1 MATAGNYRLPL
12 SYRRPLRGSSHASH
26 RCHASRRSAPH
37 PTPRSSIW
45 STGRRSRDR
54 PITIYSQRC
63 QACRPLPW
71 RRLVACETAAR
82 RADRASVASLGYTPR
97 DATGTVLHQVVRE
110 HLESFLATTTRADPS
125 GLPTFLEQE
134 FRAFLDCGVWSRGFA
149 RFQCSGC
156 HAETLVPFSCKRR
169 GFCPSCCGRRMA
181 AGAAALVDHILPHV
195 PIRQWVLSLP
205 HALRYRL
212 AWDHVLCR
220 AVLGIYT
227 RALLGFERRR
237 GRRRGIAEGRSGTV
251 TAIQRFGGG
260 VQLNVHFHTLLLE
273 GVFARGADGMT
284 RFHPAPPPTDREVA
298 RLLATIRTRILRLL
312 RRRDVLTP
320 DGEDVEAD
328 PLAADAPVLAQ
339 LSAAAVRGRSAFGD
353 RAGTPVLRVGRDP
366 DAPWVWTVGPRHAHL
381 ERFDLHADRDVR
393 ADDRLGL
400 ERLCRYLLRP
410 PLAQERLSRLADG
423 RVVCTLRSPWHDGTR
438 HLIFTPHEFLE
449 RLAAIT
455 PRPHINLVLYHGVLA
470 PRARWRPPGS
480 SAPTGIAPATAPSTR
495 SPMST
500 SAPLAPSRMPSFPTV
515 PGATT
520 AAMLPSSPPPNCSPP
535 LRSPPEFPIP
545 GPPTSPPAPAA
556 SRMRRAWA
564 WADLMRRVFAID
576 VLACA
581 GCGGRLRFIATIEDP
596 PVVAKIL
603 NHLGLP
609 TQGPALMPARPPPQL
624 DGFDVA

>member
-1 MATAGNYRLPL
+1 VAYESVAGD
-12 SYRRPLRGSSHASH
+12 H
-26 RCHASRRSAPH
+26 RHGP
-37 PTPRSSIW
+37 
-45 STGRRSRDR
+45 
-54 PITIYSQRC
+54 
-63 QACRPLPW
+63 
-71 RRLVACETAAR
+71 
-82 RADRASVASLGYTPR
+82 VASLGYAPR

-125 GLPTFLEQE
+125 GLPSFLEQE

-149 RFQCSGC
+149 RFQCTGC

-181 AGAAALVDHILPHV
+181 AGAAELVDHILPHA

-220 AVLGIYT
+220 AVLTIYT
-227 RALLGFERRR
+227 RALLSFERRR
-237 GRRRGIAEGRSGTV
+237 GRRRGIADGRSGTV

-260 VQLNVHFHTLLLE
+260 IQLNIHFHTLLLE
-273 GVFARGADGMT
+273 GVFARAADGTT

-312 RRRDVLTP
+312 RRRGVLAA

-328 PLAADAPVLAQ
+328 PLAVATPVLAQ

-353 RAGTPVLRVGRDP
+353 RAGTPVLRAGRDP
-366 DAPWVWTVGPRHAHL
+366 DAPWVWTIGARHAHL
-381 ERFDLHADRDVR
+381 ERFDLHADRDVS
-393 ADDRLGL
+393 AEDRLGL

-410 PLAQERLSRLADG
+410 PLAQERLSRLPDG

-438 HLIFTPHEFLE
+438 HLIFTPHELLE

-470 PRARWRPPGS
+470 PRARSRPPTS
-480 SAPTGIAPATAPSTR
+480 PAPAGIAAAIRRPKTLPLTPGSV
-495 SPMST
+495 SP
-500 SAPLAPSRMPSFPTV
+500 SAPLAPSRTPWLRTV
-515 PGATT
+515 PVTT
-520 AAMLPSSPPPNCSPP
+520 AAAPLSSSPPPSASPP
-535 LRSPPEFPIP
+535 LHSPLTSPTPARPASPPLQ
-545 GPPTSPPAPAA
+545 TAN
-556 SRMRRAWA
+556 RTRRAWA

-581 GCGGRLRFIATIEDP
+581 SCGGRLRFLATIEDP
-596 PVVAKIL
+596 PVVTKIL
-603 NHLGLP
+603 AHIGLAIE
-609 TQGPALMPARPPPQL
+609 GPALMPARSPPQL